1 LPVSSPESVLLQQQ
15 KPTSSTQTSQQQ
27 QQMAAP
33 SLMTQPGSSQNSQS
47 NQQTQEQNYFT
58 TSTDT
63 QLTDTQ
69 QMTSASI
76 SASSPVQMPQNGY
89 ASSINSTNVQSTQS
103 FAQQQCIGGAQGA
116 NWTARG
122 SNTLTYTQSM
132 QPPDSRA
139 INQPYYMGPPVQAEM
154 TNQQQRLSRQP
165 APEYWCSIAYFE
177 LDTQVGETFKVPSS
191 KPHVTVDGY
200 VDPSGGNRFC
210 LGALSNVHRTEQSER
225 AR

>member
-1 LPVSSPESVLLQQQ
+1 MNQ
-15 KPTSSTQTSQQQ
+15 
-27 QQMAAP
+27 A
-33 SLMTQPGSSQNSQS
+33 GGSQNSQS
-47 NQQTQEQNYFT
+47 NQQTQEQNNYFT
-58 TSTDT
+58 TTSDT

-69 QMTSASI
+69 HMASASI
-76 SASSPVQMPQNGY
+76 SAASPVQMPQNGY
-89 ASSINSTNVQSTQS
+89 ASSINNSNVQSTQP
-103 FAQQQCIGGAQGA
+103 FAQQQCIGGNQQAA
-116 NWTARG
+116 WTARG

-132 QPPDSRA
+132 QPPDARA
-139 INQPYYMGPPVQAEM
+139 INQPYCKFLFSFNVMQIRSLTKPTDIGPPIQAEM

>member
-1 LPVSSPESVLLQQQ
+1 MQQQ

-27 QQMAAP
+27 QQQQQQQMTAP
-33 SLMTQPGSSQNSQS
+33 ALMNQPGGSTQNPQT

-58 TSTDT
+58 TSSDT

-69 QMTSASI
+69 QMTSASLA
-76 SASSPVQMPQNGY
+76 ASSPVQMPQNGY

-103 FAQQQCIGGAQGA
+103 FSQQQCIGGAQAA

-132 QPPDSRA
+132 QPPDTRT
-139 INQPYYMGPPVQAEM
+139 INQPYYMGPPIQAEM

-200 VDPSGGNRFC
+200 VDPSGGDRFC